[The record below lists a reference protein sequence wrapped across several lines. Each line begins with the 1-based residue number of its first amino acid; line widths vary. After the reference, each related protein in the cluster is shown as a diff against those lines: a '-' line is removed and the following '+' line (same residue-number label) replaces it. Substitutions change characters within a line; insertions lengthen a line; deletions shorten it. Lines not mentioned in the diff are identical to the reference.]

1 MNVPFVDLKR
11 AHDPLRA
18 ALHAAVTGVMD
29 DAHYILGPSV
39 TRLEDAFA
47 RFLGVAHAVGVSNG
61 TDALRIA
68 LETFR
73 RIRGNGSVITTPYTF
88 FATAETVAAAGL
100 DVVFVDVDP
109 DTACMDPR
117 LALSRI
123 DGSTRG
129 ILPVHLFGQCAD
141 MDPLLAAAR
150 DRGLFLVEDVAQ
162 AFGARYRGRPAGA
175 MGDVSCFSF
184 FPSKNLGGAGDG
196 GMVCTSDSALA
207 AHLRSARAHGSA
219 GKKYHHD
226 FLSGNYRL
234 DEIQAAILAVKLPHV
249 EEWNRQRAAIG
260 RSYDRML
267 EQAGLVAG
275 GQVRPLAVTL
285 GSDHVYHQYVVR
297 AERRDALAAHLSAA
311 GVGNAVYY
319 AVPLHVQK
327 AFAYLG
333 HAAED
338 FPVSMSLSRTCI
350 ALPVFPGLSQQEQE
364 AVVDSIVRFYG
375 RHA

>member
-1 MNVPFVDLKR
+1 
-11 AHDPLRA
+11 
-18 ALHAAVTGVMD
+18 
-29 DAHYILGPSV
+29 
-39 TRLEDAFA
+39 
-47 RFLGVAHAVGVSNG
+47 
-61 TDALRIA
+61 
-68 LETFR
+68 
-73 RIRGNGSVITTPYTF
+73 
-88 FATAETVAAAGL
+88 
-100 DVVFVDVDP
+100 
-109 DTACMDPR
+109 
-117 LALSRI
+117 
-123 DGSTRG
+123 
-129 ILPVHLFGQCAD
+129 
-141 MDPLLAAAR
+141 
-150 DRGLFLVEDVAQ
+150 
-162 AFGARYRGRPAGA
+162 
-175 MGDVSCFSF
+175 
-184 FPSKNLGGAGDG
+184 
-196 GMVCTSDSALA
+196 
-207 AHLRSARAHGSA
+207 
-219 GKKYHHD
+219 
-226 FLSGNYRL
+226 
-234 DEIQAAILAVKLPHV
+234 
-249 EEWNRQRAAIG
+249 
-260 RSYDRML
+260 ML